1 MMEDTQIGIIG
12 AGCWGTTL
20 AALLAEKNMTVSLWD
35 QDKSVIE
42 ELDRTRS
49 HKRLRGLDIPK
60 SIYLSA
66 RLDEHFNNCTNLLIA
81 VPSRAFRTCCRE
93 LKEKKII
100 ASNPR
105 IVIATKGIE
114 PETGMSM
121 SSILEDELG
130 GVYHKRMCVLSGPS
144 HAEEVAAK
152 KPTVVVAAAYDESTA
167 ETIQELFMTPYFRVY
182 RQSDV
187 IGVETGAAIKNVI
200 AIAAGI
206 CDGLELG
213 DNAKAA
219 LLTRGLAEIIR
230 LGVAMGGKIETYSG
244 LSGIGDLI
252 VTATSRHSRNRNF
265 GEYLAR
271 GLTLEQ
277 ALERIGMVVEGVT
290 TVLSVIGLAKKHNI
304 EMPISLGVY
313 AVVYEG
319 ASPRELARELMQ
331 RSPKSEI
338 YGL

>member
-1 MMEDTQIGIIG
+1 MENTMIGIIG

-20 AALLAEKNMTVSLWD
+20 AVLLAEKNMAVSLWD
-35 QDKSVIE
+35 QDKDLIE
-42 ELDRTRS
+42 YLAHTRS
-49 HKRLRGLDIPK
+49 HIRLPGLIIPE
-60 SIYLSA
+60 SVDLTTS
-66 RLDEHFNNCTNLLIA
+66 LDDTFGTCDYLLIA
-81 VPSRAFRTCCRE
+81 VPSRAFRSCCWI
-93 LKEKKII
+93 LKERGIITPSRKII
-100 ASNPR
+100 
-105 IVIATKGIE
+105 IATKGIE

-121 SSILEDELG
+121 SGILEDELG
-130 GVYHKRMCVLSGPS
+130 GGYHNRMCVLSGPS

-152 KPTVVVAAAYDESTA
+152 KPTVVVVAAYNESFA
-167 ETIQELFMTPYFRVY
+167 EAVQELFITPYFRVY
-182 RQSDV
+182 RQTDV

-230 LGVAMGGKIETYSG
+230 LGTAMGGRLETYTG

-252 VTATSRHSRNRNF
+252 VTATSHHSRNRNF

-271 GLTLEQ
+271 GLTVDQ

-290 TVLSVIGLAKKHNI
+290 TAVSVMYLAKKYGV
-304 EMPISLGVY
+304 EMPISCGVY
-313 AVVYEG
+313 AVVYGG

-331 RSPKSEI
+331 RSPKPEI